1 VYTHHGRAALF
12 EGILS
17 KRCRVQANG
26 DKNKQQIVS
35 AERSVGARI
44 RVYYVPNQ
52 TSDELESGAPSK
64 VLLVAPGDAK
74 RLFNLIFLVDFLPE
88 EGESRTGSVV
98 STNDSTRE
106 ITLAATDG
114 SKRENF
120 VGVLPRSYGF
130 QNPSRHKDYG
140 SFFRRNDWT
149 GTGQDAS
156 LLAVRPANE
165 VSGV

>member
-1 VYTHHGRAALF
+1 MDTTTTDHTYRSHTLKKAIAQSVSLVYTHHGRAALF
-12 EGILS
+12 EGIL
-17 KRCRVQANG
+17 
-26 DKNKQQIVS
+26 
-35 AERSVGARI
+35 
-44 RVYYVPNQ
+44 
-52 TSDELESGAPSK
+52 APSK

-88 EGESRTGSVV
+88 EGQSRTGSVV

-106 ITLAATDG
+106 ITLASTDG

-130 QNPSRHKDYG
+130 QNPRRHKDYG